1 MNGKLDDELSF
12 PVLVKPTDS
21 SGAKGITVCQ
31 SKETL
36 MAALKKAEVFSH
48 SGQVLVERYVE
59 GTEVTVFWL
68 FIDGKF
74 DCNWKQAC

>member
-59 GTEVTVFWL
+59 GKEVTAVSYTHLDVYKRQRLW
-68 FIDGKF
+68 
-74 DCNWKQAC
+74 